1 MITFLTSLLWKL
13 TNSFN
18 CFFSF
23 CTPAKVIAYVN
34 DKILVIYRKFFLAQ
48 KNALN
53 DKATN
58 VENLLVTLCT
68 LYFLN
73 ETVIRCPVIGFVLS
87 EEYITQLSQSNENAS
102 LTSIL
107 KYYISV
113 LLIHS
118 QYLACQAM
126 LSQSALNLYQ
136 HVLLKRAKI
145 YHLYHCF
152 HLLLTRTSES
162 TTAPLS
168 GHY

>member
-1 MITFLTSLLWKL
+1 M
-13 TNSFN
+13 
-18 CFFSF
+18 
-23 CTPAKVIAYVN
+23 
-34 DKILVIYRKFFLAQ
+34 
-48 KNALN
+48 
-53 DKATN
+53 
-58 VENLLVTLCT
+58 
-68 LYFLN
+68 
-73 ETVIRCPVIGFVLS
+73 GFVLS